1 MKMTRAEKRRRRTA
15 KEVEMKLDGMT
26 DVDQCKHLSFEDLH
40 RYHAQWKKR
49 RPDIDYYGASLA
61 DKVINEA
68 GERMRREIDKQILKE
83 YMDGKSIST
92 D

>member
-49 RPDIDYYGASLA
+49 RPDIDYYGKSITSFVM
-61 DKVINEA
+61 DEA
-68 GERMRREIDKQILKE
+68 AQRMRREIDKQLLE
-83 YMDGKSIST
+83 ELNGKPIST
-92 D
+92 S